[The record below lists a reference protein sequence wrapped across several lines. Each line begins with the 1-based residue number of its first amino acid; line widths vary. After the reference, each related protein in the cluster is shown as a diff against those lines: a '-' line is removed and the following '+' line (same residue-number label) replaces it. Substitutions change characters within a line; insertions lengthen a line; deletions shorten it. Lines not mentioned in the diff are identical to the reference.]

1 MKKLAT
7 ILFFSA
13 LVGVGNQTANAQ
25 TQSKGEVK
33 DQEFVIRKD
42 RVLTV
47 PVQPRIYEKLPV
59 MPQAKGITDF
69 NYLANRY
76 NLNLKPLQLAATP
89 AQKNY
94 APPKLNLFPGFVRAG
109 YGNFA
114 SPLLEIR
121 FMETE
126 VRDFNYALQLNH
138 QSFGKGPVLDEQSK
152 ESHSNLGFDGS
163 YFLDL
168 FEVYGGLKWKQDTYQ
183 FYGVDLDPLDNRAD
197 PIDLTFLGNVLNT
210 IDLKAGIREIEKVGP
225 FYYEAELSFRNF
237 KDSYLVRESQFG
249 FQAKGI
255 VKPVDDWT
263 GEVGLSY
270 FATNPE
276 DLDFSESRNYF
287 AIRPNVSYNYG
298 EFSFTAGLNIISEN
312 DSIADKSSDF
322 RIFPVLK
329 ASYQFA
335 PEFGFYGAFT
345 GDVNRNTYYSF
356 VMENPFLG
364 PTNRLLNTVNNY
376 KIQGGIEGQF
386 QETFQYRAGIDVSR
400 YNQLYFFVNNYTQD
414 LLSSDEARFNL
425 VYDDKVAVFNINAE
439 LGFKLSDV
447 YSLSSRLDLYQYD
460 LNQQPEAWH
469 RPTWEFK
476 VNNQVTPVDRLL
488 IQANV
493 NFMGGIKARGARI
506 ESDALIGTRQFEVI
520 KLKTIADLQ
529 LKVDYGITERISI
542 FAEGNNLLNATNTRW
557 LNYPVRGIQL
567 IGGASFKF

>member
-7 ILFFSA
+7 ILFFST
-13 LVGVGNQTANAQ
+13 LVGVGAHTAIAQ
-25 TQSKGEVK
+25 TKSKGEVK

-47 PVQPRIYEKLPV
+47 PIQPRIYEKLPV
-59 MPQAKGITDF
+59 LPQAKGITDF

-76 NLNLKPLQLAATP
+76 NLELKPLQMAATP

-94 APPKLNLFPGFVRAG
+94 APPKLNLYPGFVRAG
-109 YGNFA
+109 YGNFT
-114 SPLLEIR
+114 SPLLE
-121 FMETE
+121 
-126 VRDFNYALQLNH
+126 VRYMATQVNDVNYAIQLNH

-152 ESHSNLGFDGS
+152 ESHTNLGFDGS

-168 FEVYGGLKWKQDTYQ
+168 FEVYGGLKWNQDSYQ
-183 FYGVDLDPLDNRAD
+183 FYGFEPRKFDDLDFQASEIP
-197 PIDLTFLGNVLNT
+197 GNVFST
-210 IDLKAGIREIEKVGP
+210 INLKAGIREIEKVGP
-225 FYYEAELSFRNF
+225 IYYEGELSFRNF

-249 FQAKGI
+249 VQAKGRFR
-255 VKPVDDWT
+255 PVDDWT

-270 FATNPE
+270 FSTNPE
-276 DLDFSESRNYF
+276 DFNFAESRNYL

-298 EFSFTAGLNIISEN
+298 EFSFTAGLNIVSEN

-335 PEFGFYGAFT
+335 PEFGFYGSFT
-345 GDVNRNTYYSF
+345 GDVNRNTYHSF

-364 PTNRLLNTVNNY
+364 PTNRLLNTINNY

-386 QETFQYRAGIDVSR
+386 QEVFQYRAGIDVSR
-400 YNQLYFFVNNYTQD
+400 YNQLYFFVNNYSSNPN
-414 LLSSDEARFNL
+414 LSDPSRFNL
-425 VYDDKVAVFNINAE
+425 VYDDKVAVFNVNAE
-439 LGFKLSDV
+439 LGFKISDF
-447 YSLSSRLDLYQYD
+447 YSLNSRLDLYQYD
-460 LNQQPEAWH
+460 LNQQPEAWS

-476 VNNQVTPVDRLL
+476 VNNQLTPVDRLL

-493 NFMGGIKARGARI
+493 NFMGGIKARGPSLGI
-506 ESDALIGTRQFEVI
+506 EIGGPETYQVV

-529 LKVDYGITERISI
+529 LKVDYGITERLSI

>member
-7 ILFFSA
+7 ILFFST
-13 LVGVGNQTANAQ
+13 LVGVGNHATNAQ

-33 DQEFVIRKD
+33 DQEFIIRKD

-59 MPQAKGITDF
+59 LPQAKGITDF
-69 NYLANRY
+69 NYFANRY

-94 APPKLNLFPGFVRAG
+94 APQKLNLYPGFVRAG

-121 FMETE
+121 YMETE
-126 VRDFNYALQLNH
+126 LRDFNYSLQLNH

-168 FEVYGGLKWKQDTYQ
+168 FEVYGGLKWEQDTYQ
-183 FYGVDLDPLDNRAD
+183 FYGRDSVYENFRDPADLEV
-197 PIDLTFLGNVLNT
+197 TGNILNT

-237 KDSYLVRESQFG
+237 KDSYFVTESQFG

-255 VKPVDDWT
+255 VKPLDDWT
-263 GEVGLSY
+263 GAVGLSY
-270 FATNPE
+270 FSTNPE

-287 AIRPNVSYNYG
+287 AIRPNVSYKY
-298 EFSFTAGLNIISEN
+298 EAFSFTAGLNIISEN

-335 PEFGFYGAFT
+335 PEFGFYGSFT

-356 VMENPFLG
+356 VMENPFSG

-414 LLSSDEARFNL
+414 FLTSDEARFNL
-425 VYDDKVAVFNINAE
+425 VYDDKVSVFNINAE
-439 LGFKLSDV
+439 LGFKISDF
-447 YSLSSRLDLYQYD
+447 YSLSSRLDLFQYD

-488 IQANV
+488 IQANI
-493 NFMGGIKARGARI
+493 NFLGGIKARSSTLLVGF
-506 ESDALIGTRQFEVI
+506 DDPYEVI

-542 FAEGNNLLNATNTRW
+542 FAEGNNLLNGTNTRW